1 MLEIQTREQARESDD
16 VSAVNRAGGAPD
28 EAVSDGL
35 GVPPGPWV
43 GAALRA
49 ARQAVFAREIST
61 GEAPAFAR
69 RAAVDYLRRQD
80 RNE

>member
-1 MLEIQTREQARESDD
+1 MSDD

-49 ARQAVFAREIST
+49 ARQAVFARGIST
-61 GEAPAFAR
+61 
-69 RAAVDYLRRQD
+69 
-80 RNE
+80 